1 MRLAYH
7 LVGNRQ
13 DAEDLCQ
20 DCFLKLYGALPAYRP
35 GLPFRPWFYR
45 IATNVCIEFLR
56 RNRGRPRWV
65 SLFAGKAGAEEGV
78 PLPEPPS
85 DAPTPEEHLLTQE
98 QRREVMDALMGLPAE
113 ARLLLALRY
122 LNDLT
127 YKELASALGIP
138 EQAVGVKLLRAK
150 QMLRRRLERDAGGQ
164 S

>member
-1 MRLAYH
+1 
-7 LVGNRQ
+7 
-13 DAEDLCQ
+13 
-20 DCFLKLYGALPAYRP
+20 
-35 GLPFRPWFYR
+35 
-45 IATNVCIEFLR
+45 
-56 RNRGRPRWV
+56 
-65 SLFAGKAGAEEGV
+65 
-78 PLPEPPS
+78 
-85 DAPTPEEHLLTQE
+85 
-98 QRREVMDALMGLPAE
+98 MDALMGLPAE